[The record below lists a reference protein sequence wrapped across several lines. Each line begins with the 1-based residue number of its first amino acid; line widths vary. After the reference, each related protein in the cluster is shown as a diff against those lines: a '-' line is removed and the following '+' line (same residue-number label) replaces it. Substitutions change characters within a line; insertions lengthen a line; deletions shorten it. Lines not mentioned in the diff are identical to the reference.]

1 MKGRIIVSTLLALLL
16 FVSLPMSALAAT
28 WDIGNGD
35 IIVNAGSGGQ
45 TVTQGGGAAVE
56 DNAPVIKGS
65 STENTVTINA
75 EKDQTANVTLS
86 GANID
91 VSSAGKAAVST
102 TGEGNVNIE
111 LNGSNALKSG
121 HSHAGLEKNNDGN
134 LTIQD
139 KDKDGSLNA
148 KGGQDGAGIGGG
160 SSGAGSDITITG
172 GKVTA
177 RGGNYGAGIGGG
189 AYGNGSDITVT
200 GGEVTANSGNYGAG
214 IGGGGWGNGNN
225 ISISGGK
232 VTATGGTFAAGIGGG
247 MHRDGND
254 ITISGGEVS
263 AAGGRCG
270 AGIGGGLDARGS
282 GDVTVSGDA
291 KLKVRGGKTGD
302 DGQGAGIGNGG
313 VRDQNGPVN
322 GTEVEPDICA
332 LNPSGKIEYY
342 APGSVMTGTP
352 SKTVTN
358 PTGDHAWD
366 SGRVTKPATCTEKGV
381 KTYTCTRHSSHTKN
395 EEIPALNHSFDGQ
408 AYVSDNNATCGQDGT
423 KTIRCVRYGTG
434 GCTETDTVTDT
445 GSKLGHFFEVEDYV
459 SNNDA
464 TCEQDGTKTAKCVR
478 YGTGGCTETDTVTD
492 TGSKLGHL
500 FEDYVSNNDATCEQ
514 DGTKT
519 ARCVRYGTGGCMAT
533 DTVTDTDSKLGHLFE
548 DYVSNND
555 ATYAHDGTKTAKCVR
570 YDQCGE
576 THTMP
581 DEGSRLIAPPLY
593 RVTDKDGRDIA
604 YTAEQKGGVL
614 TVTVDE
620 DLAIL
625 TGRLSGIRTLK
636 AQGVEKIVF
645 VTKGATS
652 AFLLSDLLDKGEGGE
667 AYRLTHNGKAVTFTL
682 GESMADVSAILI
694 KP

>member
-1 MKGRIIVSTLLALLL
+1 MKGKKIVSTLLALLL
-16 FVSLPMSALAAT
+16 LASLPVSAHAAT

-358 PTGDHAWD
+358 PTGDFVWD
-366 SGRVTKPATCTEKGV
+366 SGTVTTPATCTEKGV
-381 KTYTCTRHSSHTKN
+381 KTYTCTSSSHTKT
-395 EEIPALNHSFDGQ
+395 EDIPALNHSFAGQ
-408 AYVSDNNATCGQDGT
+408 EYVSDNN
-423 KTIRCVRYGTG
+423 
-434 GCTETDTVTDT
+434 
-445 GSKLGHFFEVEDYV
+445 
-459 SNNDA
+459 A

-478 YGTGGCTETDTVTD
+478 YGTGGCME
-492 TGSKLGHL
+492 
-500 FEDYVSNNDATCEQ
+500 
-514 DGTKT
+514 
-519 ARCVRYGTGGCMAT
+519 T

-555 ATYAHDGTKTAKCVR
+555 ATYEHDGTKTAKCVR

>member
-1 MKGRIIVSTLLALLL
+1 MKGKKIISTLLALLL
-16 FVSLPMSALAAT
+16 LASLPVSALAAE

-35 IIVNAGSGGQ
+35 ITVNAGSGGQ
-45 TVTQGGGAAVE
+45 TVRQGGGAAVP
-56 DNAPVIKGS
+56 DSAPVITGTSK
-65 STENTVTINA
+65 ENNVTINA

-86 GANID
+86 GVNID
-91 VSSAGKAAVST
+91 VRDKGKAAVST

-177 RGGNYGAGIGGG
+177 QGGNYGAGIGGG

-232 VTATGGTFAAGIGGG
+232 VTATGGMFAAGIGGG

-270 AGIGGGLDARGS
+270 AGIGGGLDARSS

-291 KLKVRGGKTGD
+291 KLKVRGGKAD
-302 DGQGAGIGNGG
+302 SDGQGAPIGNGG

-322 GTEVEPDICA
+322 GKEVEPDICA

-342 APGSVMTGTP
+342 EPGSVMTGTP
-352 SKTVTN
+352 SETITN

-366 SGRVTKPATCTEKGV
+366 SGRVTKPATCTEKGI

-395 EEIPALNHSFDGQ
+395 EDIPALNHSFAGQ
-408 AYVSDNNATCGQDGT
+408 EYVSDNNATCGQDGT

-478 YGTGGCTETDTVTD
+478 YGTGD
-492 TGSKLGHL
+492 
-500 FEDYVSNNDATCEQ
+500 
-514 DGTKT
+514 
-519 ARCVRYGTGGCMAT
+519 CMET

-576 THTMP
+576 THTIP
-581 DEGSRLIAPPLY
+581 DEGSQLKRPEQPKPALLY
-593 RVTDKDGRDIA
+593 RVTAKDGRDIA

-636 AQGVEKIVF
+636 AQGVEKIIF
-645 VTKGATS
+645 VTNGATS
-652 AFLLSDLLDKGEGGE
+652 AFMLSDLLEKGESGDT
-667 AYRLTHNGKAVTFTL
+667 YKLTHDGKAVTFTL
-682 GESMADVSAILI
+682 GENMADVRAILT